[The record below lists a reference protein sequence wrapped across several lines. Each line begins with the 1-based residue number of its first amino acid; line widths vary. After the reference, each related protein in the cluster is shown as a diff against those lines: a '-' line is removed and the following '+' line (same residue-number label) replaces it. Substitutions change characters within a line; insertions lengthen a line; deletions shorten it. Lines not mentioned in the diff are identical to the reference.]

1 MSKSFWEIVNKVI
14 RKADV
19 ILMMLDARSIN
30 ETRNWEIESKV
41 LANDKPLIYVITKS
55 DLIQWM
61 PRVKVKPY
69 VFVSSKN
76 RSGLRT
82 LLRIVREST
91 KKKSI
96 TVGVLGYPNVGKSSL
111 INALKGRKSAP
122 TSNLTGHTK
131 GLQMIRIATDIM
143 LLDTPGVIPYKEHDK
158 VKHALI
164 GTIDYTKDEDPEYTI
179 VEIMKRY
186 PGRIEK
192 YFGVRKIINKEKTL
206 ERITIQRNALK
217 KGGVPDL
224 DRMARK
230 ILQLIQ
236 SGKI

>member
-82 LLRIVREST
+82 LLRIV
-91 KKKSI
+91 
-96 TVGVLGYPNVGKSSL
+96 
-111 INALKGRKSAP
+111 
-122 TSNLTGHTK
+122 
-131 GLQMIRIATDIM
+131 
-143 LLDTPGVIPYKEHDK
+143 
-158 VKHALI
+158 
-164 GTIDYTKDEDPEYTI
+164 
-179 VEIMKRY
+179 
-186 PGRIEK
+186 
-192 YFGVRKIINKEKTL
+192 
-206 ERITIQRNALK
+206 
-217 KGGVPDL
+217 
-224 DRMARK
+224 
-230 ILQLIQ
+230 
-236 SGKI
+236 